1 MTKYALTNINPNLK
15 MNVQKNGYSR
25 EYLNKVREANGL
37 PAKNNNEQL
46 ANKVYRKAMV
56 SNDTG
61 YLLAIWFQSY
71 ANEISEKSLLEM
83 LDEVDNH
90 LTDEQKVE
98 WKKQEVK

>member
-1 MTKYALTNINPNLK
+1 MLNTKENT
-15 MNVQKNGYSR
+15 M
-25 EYLNKVREANGL
+25 
-37 PAKNNNEQL
+37 KNNNEQL

-56 SNDTG
+56 SNDTS
-61 YLLAIWFQSY
+61 YLLAVWFQAY